1 MIAIGDPTVLL
12 GWGDHLQG
20 ADARQGAHIHPKMAP
35 PLSRVR
41 SKASQ
46 LGKEQSQCR
55 GHHLLGVGLP
65 WWRRPPRLDG
75 DRDPKDKEQEA
86 RLARLLFLSLF
97 FFFFL

>member
-46 LGKEQSQCR
+46 LGKEQSQCPRSPSPGGWAALVEASTQAGR
-55 GHHLLGVGLP
+55 GP
-65 WWRRPPRLDG
+65 RPQG
-75 DRDPKDKEQEA
+75 
-86 RLARLLFLSLF
+86 
-97 FFFFL
+97 